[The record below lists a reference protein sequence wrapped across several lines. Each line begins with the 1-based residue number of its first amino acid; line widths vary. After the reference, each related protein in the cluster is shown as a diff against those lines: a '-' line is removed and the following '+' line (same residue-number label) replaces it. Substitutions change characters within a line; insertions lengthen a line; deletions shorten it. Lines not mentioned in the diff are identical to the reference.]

1 MWPPFALFF
10 VAYKPWH
17 NKPQIIVR
25 RLARTNLYLEGMKDR
40 FKIVSIK
47 LAATIRRRRK
57 ELGYSQEKF
66 ALQVGVDRT
75 YMSKIERSIGNPSLE
90 KLVLIAGA
98 LNCTLKEL
106 FEEA

>member
-1 MWPPFALFF
+1 MGQKFEVISA
-10 VAYKPWH
+10 
-17 NKPQIIVR
+17 
-25 RLARTNLYLEGMKDR
+25 
-40 FKIVSIK
+40 K
-47 LAATIRRRRK
+47 LAATIRRRRE

-90 KLVLIAGA
+90 KLVLIAAA
-98 LNCTLKEL
+98 LNCTLNEL

>member
-1 MWPPFALFF
+1 
-10 VAYKPWH
+10 
-17 NKPQIIVR
+17 
-25 RLARTNLYLEGMKDR
+25 MKDR

-57 ELGYSQEKF
+57 ELGYSQETF

-90 KLVLIAGA
+90 KLVLISAA
-98 LNCTLKEL
+98 LNCTLNEL

>member
-1 MWPPFALFF
+1 
-10 VAYKPWH
+10 
-17 NKPQIIVR
+17 
-25 RLARTNLYLEGMKDR
+25 MKDR